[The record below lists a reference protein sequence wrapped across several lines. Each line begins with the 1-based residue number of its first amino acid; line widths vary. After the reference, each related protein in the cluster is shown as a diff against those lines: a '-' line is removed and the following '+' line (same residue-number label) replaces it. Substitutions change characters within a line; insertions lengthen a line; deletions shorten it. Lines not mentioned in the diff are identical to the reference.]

1 MPPLKTKQQLAKEQ
15 KASNARERQI
25 AKQYLQSGPS
35 ISNLYNAFMHWYN
48 SVPFLGGQP
57 ETGNQYITGTPPAV
71 GIKNLEKVTKVAK
84 VAGEINKAVSKGVK
98 AVQKQKRQPIVRT
111 KVGDV
116 EIDNPQLAYRQGPTV
131 VEDFNKTGVV
141 TPPEKEA
148 EIVQTISEDAPL
160 LDKINIR
167 LKPKTFNNP
176 MFAQG
181 RLWYKSPVESFGSMN
196 SIGNAKQQQ
205 LIVTAEPLRVASKT
219 SAPMKEWSN
228 IGGTFDVR
236 DTGPLLNFDR
246 RIPITESQLGP
257 HNVSSYIW
265 DPGYGYRRFTNQT
278 DIMWRQANDVYQQ
291 AYKFPIGY
299 DSRGQLF
306 TNKNYFFRRGYDL
319 IDDAQ
324 RSGVIRV
331 PSGDYKPAVLEK
343 YPFLNDGNQFST
355 MKISHKFP
363 YFSEGELWPLKYSN
377 TAQPD
382 LIAIPNNI
390 KGVKWV
396 AGNKWGTLKEN
407 AKPSDFGGRG
417 TPLINGQ
424 TNQFPSE
431 KAMFYRFN
439 EASGR
444 YEPVNRELIQTE
456 GSFDLPFW
464 NSAPAKAIA
473 KTPYIKP
480 DGMTLKKIFNL

>member
-15 KASNARERQI
+15 KTSNARERQI
-25 AKQYLQSGPS
+25 AKWYLQSGPS

-131 VEDFNKTGVV
+131 VEDFNK
-141 TPPEKEA
+141 
-148 EIVQTISEDAPL
+148 
-160 LDKINIR
+160 
-167 LKPKTFNNP
+167 
-176 MFAQG
+176 
-181 RLWYKSPVESFGSMN
+181 
-196 SIGNAKQQQ
+196 
-205 LIVTAEPLRVASKT
+205 
-219 SAPMKEWSN
+219 
-228 IGGTFDVR
+228 
-236 DTGPLLNFDR
+236 
-246 RIPITESQLGP
+246 
-257 HNVSSYIW
+257 
-265 DPGYGYRRFTNQT
+265 RRFTNQT

-464 NSAPAKAIA
+464 NSAPAEAIA

-480 DGMTLKKIFNL
+480 DGMTLKKIFSL